1 MVKKKQVLAIDAG
14 NTSMKIG
21 VYENDQL
28 VDKHTFI
35 PGEEKA
41 IQDIYHKLGNPPV
54 VLASVRNPLDTA
66 ELVRLF
72 EHCLLVD
79 QNTLLPLKINY
90 KTPAT
95 LGVDRICNATAI
107 NHLAPN
113 KNAISI
119 DVGTCIKFDFV
130 DKHNTYQGGSIS
142 PGIRLRYASLHEHT
156 ANLPLLEETG
166 KVALSGKST
175 KECMH
180 SGVIHGI
187 RAEII
192 GMMEQYSKELGD
204 LTIFMTGGD
213 VHYFDFPRKNNIF
226 VVENLTLNGLF
237 QIYSSYAK

>member
-1 MVKKKQVLAIDAG
+1 MVEKKYVLAIDAG

-28 VDKHTFI
+28 INKQTFNLN
-35 PGEEKA
+35 EETA
-41 IQDIYHKLGNPPV
+41 IKLVYHELGNPPV
-54 VLASVRNPLDTA
+54 VIASVRNKQDTA
-66 ELVRLF
+66 QLVSWF
-72 EHCLLVD
+72 ENCLLVD
-79 QNTLLPLKINY
+79 QNTPLPLKTNY
-90 KTPAT
+90 KTTET
-95 LGVDRICNATAI
+95 LGIDRVCNAIAI
-107 NHLAPN
+107 NQLAPN

-119 DVGTCIKFDFV
+119 DIGTCVKFDFV

-192 GMMEQYSKELGD
+192 GMMEQYSEELGD